1 MDQERLKEVLSDEEF
16 VKELLA
22 MKTAEKVQDALE
34 DKGISV
40 TTDEIRQMGDLLRKA
55 ASGEIPKET
64 LEAAA
69 NGELSEAELEE
80 VAGGFWGVLLVLG
93 AIIVGSAAGTGYLA
107 GSALDLW

>member
-1 MDQERLKEVLSDEEF
+1 MDQARLKEVLSDEEF
-16 VKELLA
+16 VKELLT
-22 MKTAEKVQDALE
+22 MKTAEQVQDALE
-34 DKGISV
+34 DKGITV

-80 VAGGFWGVLLVLG
+80 VAGGAWWLLPTILTAVVGTVFGV
-93 AIIVGSAAGTGYLA
+93 TY
-107 GSALDLW
+107 W

>member
-1 MDQERLKEVLSDEEF
+1 MDQARLKEVLSDEEF
-16 VKELLA
+16 VKELLT
-22 MKTAEKVQDALE
+22 MGTAEQVQDALE

-40 TTDEIRQMGDLLRKA
+40 TTDEIHQAGDLLRKA

-80 VAGGFWGVLLVLG
+80 VAGGFGVLLALTL
-93 AIIVGSAAGTGYLA
+93 IIVGSAAGTSYLA

>member
-93 AIIVGSAAGTGYLA
+93 AIIVGSAAGTSYLA